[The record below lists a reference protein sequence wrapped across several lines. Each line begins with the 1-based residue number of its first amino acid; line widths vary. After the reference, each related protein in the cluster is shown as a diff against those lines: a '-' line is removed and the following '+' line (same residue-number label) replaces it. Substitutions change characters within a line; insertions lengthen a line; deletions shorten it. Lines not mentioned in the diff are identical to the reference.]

1 MSAPS
6 ERQAQKSTTD
16 RSESTRMRVT
26 RRYFAT
32 LAAIS
37 PALAEWHAMRV
48 FSTPGPRRL
57 HDPRTIAG
65 VQGVPFRVRSGRREL
80 RCWSYGEGPTLVCVH
95 GWGGCAGD
103 WSPVAEAL
111 VSAGFRIVL
120 FDFPGHGASPNG
132 RSTLVSVTRDLHAV
146 AGDVIGARGG
156 SGGPLHAVLA
166 HSFGGAAAT
175 LALTEGL
182 PARSLVLVA
191 PVAHPLA
198 YVDATARALGLSS
211 ARRDGM
217 VERLRRIA
225 GGDLSRID
233 VLTAASRIGVPGLV
247 IHDRSDTV
255 VPWSNGRE
263 IAYAW
268 GGAHFVS
275 TDGLGH
281 RKVLR
286 SPEVMAR
293 IAGFLGAAG
302 ATSPSPAR
310 F

>member
-1 MSAPS
+1 
-6 ERQAQKSTTD
+6 
-16 RSESTRMRVT
+16 
-26 RRYFAT
+26 
-32 LAAIS
+32 
-37 PALAEWHAMRV
+37 MRV
-48 FSTPGPRRL
+48 FSTPGPRRR
-57 HDPRTIAG
+57 HDLRTISG
-65 VQGVPFRVRSGRREL
+65 VQAVPFLVRCGRRAL
-80 RCWSYGEGPTLVCVH
+80 RCWSYGDGPTLVCVH
-95 GWGGCAGD
+95 GWEGGAGD
-103 WSPVAEAL
+103 WVPVAEAL
-111 VSAGFRIVL
+111 VPAGFRVVL
-120 FDFPGHGASPNG
+120 FDFPGHGASPGG

-146 AGDVIGARGG
+146 VGDVIGSRGG
-156 SGGPLHAVLA
+156 SAGPLHAVVA

-175 LALTEGL
+175 LAMSEGL

-191 PVAHPLA
+191 PVAHPLS
-198 YVDATARALGLSS
+198 YVDATARALGLSP

-233 VLTAASRIGVPGLV
+233 VLAAAARLGVPGLV

-263 IAYAW
+263 IAAAW
-268 GGAHFVS
+268 GGARFVS

-286 SPEVMAR
+286 SPEVMTE

-302 ATSPSPAR
+302 ATAR
-310 F
+310 PPHGSGPGRTERAGDLGERPRSG